1 MFWNCFAFI
10 LIIYARTFKASNGW
24 LEKFKN
30 RHAIVFRALC
40 GESASVDS
48 TTVEEWRRRLPTLI
62 DSYAMDD
69 VYNADETGLFF
80 KLLPDR
86 SMVLSR
92 DSCKGGKRSK
102 ERFTVLLCS
111 NSSGTHK
118 LKPLVIG
125 KDEILPLNDAI
136 LIFSQ
141 ARVADRVALKM

>member
-1 MFWNCFAFI
+1 MGLTRFHIFI
-10 LIIYARTFKASNGW
+10 INRSTFKASNGW

-30 RHAIVFRALC
+30 RHGIVFRALC

-48 TTVEEWRRRLPTLI
+48 TTVEEWKKRLPTLI
-62 DSYAMDD
+62 DSYSTEN

-92 DSCKGGKRSK
+92 DSCKGWKRSK
-102 ERFTVLLCS
+102 ERYTVLLCS
-111 NSSGTHK
+111 NWSGTHK

-125 KDEILPLNDAI
+125 KRNAILRTSDVI
-136 LIFSQ
+136 LIF
-141 ARVADRVALKM
+141 A